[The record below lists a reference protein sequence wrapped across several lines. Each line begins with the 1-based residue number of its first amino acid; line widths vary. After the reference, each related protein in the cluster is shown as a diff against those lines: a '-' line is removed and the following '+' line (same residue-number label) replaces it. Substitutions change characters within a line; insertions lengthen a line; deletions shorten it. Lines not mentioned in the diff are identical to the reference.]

1 MKKVFI
7 IPTLL
12 LTFVLFSCQS
22 FFDDASI
29 DLSSTNPTSSD
40 TNSNSDIDSSSSGTS
55 NTSETTSAS
64 TTTIV
69 STSTTTS
76 TTTSVGEASS
86 SSIPVSSSS
95 SSTASVSSGSTSSS
109 DNNLGYYQA
118 TNDTININQYR
129 LGSDTFG
136 MPTVGNAKL
145 LVIPVTFS
153 DFPCLSVCESRR
165 QDIQTTFFG
174 SSNQT
179 AWHSVKS
186 YYETSSYGQLNLT
199 GEVTPWYESTLTAQ
213 QFAEQ
218 AKVGPYVNNYDPT
231 WTLLDSAVSWF
242 KTSTGRNLTEYDTDQ
257 DGYLDSVYLVYN
269 NPNASNFYYSTPIQ
283 RDTFWA
289 YTYWNYNNLGKASL
303 SNPVGMTLV
312 WSSYDFMYEGYGTS
326 SLDAHT
332 YIHELGHALGLDD
345 YYTYTEND
353 WGAAGRLD
361 MMDYNILDHNAY
373 SKYLLGWTKPYVLDF
388 TKTTTNITLR
398 PFETSGDFFLLGNQW
413 NGSAFDEYLIFEY
426 YTPTGLNQ
434 KDSNAAYPGN
444 NTRGFTVP
452 GVKIYHVDAR
462 LGRYDYVSS
471 LNQWNFSGYTDTI
484 ISTNTTATVIAHS
497 NSLEY
502 TQNPNFRLLHLLEA
516 GGTNTFK
523 NGFFANDQTLFKQGS
538 SFNPTTTHSSFFYQT
553 GGRFNDL
560 NSIGYRVEFTSLT
573 STAMTMSVVQLG

>member
-1 MKKVFI
+1 
-7 IPTLL
+7 
-12 LTFVLFSCQS
+12 
-22 FFDDASI
+22 
-29 DLSSTNPTSSD
+29 
-40 TNSNSDIDSSSSGTS
+40 
-55 NTSETTSAS
+55 
-64 TTTIV
+64 
-69 STSTTTS
+69 
-76 TTTSVGEASS
+76 
-86 SSIPVSSSS
+86 VSSSS
-95 SSTASVSSGSTSSS
+95 TSSS
-109 DNNLGYYQA
+109 ETSLGYYQA
-118 TNDTININQYR
+118 TNETINLTQYR

-136 MPTVGNAKL
+136 MPTAGNGKL

-153 DFPCLSVCESRR
+153 DYPCLSVCESRR

-174 SSNQT
+174 SADQT

-218 AKVGPYVNNYDPT
+218 APVGTYANYFDPT

-242 KTSTGRNLTEYDTDQ
+242 KTTTGRNLTEYDTDQ

-269 NPNASNFYYSTPIQ
+269 NPNASNFYYSTPTQ

-303 SNPVGMTLV
+303 SSPVGMTLV

-326 SLDAHT
+326 TLDAHT

-345 YYTYTEND
+345 YYSYTKND

-373 SKYLLGWTKPYVLDF
+373 SKYLLGWAKPYVLDF

-398 PFETSGDFFLLGNQW
+398 PFVSSGDFFLLGNQW
-413 NGSAFDEYLIFEY
+413 NGSAYDEYLIFEY
-426 YTPTGLNQ
+426 YTPTGLNE
-434 KDSNAAYPGN
+434 KDSIAPYPGN

-471 LNQWNFSGYTDTI
+471 LNRWNFSGYTDTI
-484 ISTNTTATVIAHS
+484 ISTNTTATILAHS
-497 NSLEY
+497 NSSDY
-502 TQNPNFRLLHLLEA
+502 SQNPNFRLLHLIEA
-516 GGTNTFK
+516 GGVNTFK
-523 NGFFANDQTLFKQGS
+523 TGGFATNQTLFKQGS

-560 NSIGYRVEFTSLT
+560 SSIGYRVEFTSLSAT
-573 STAMTMSVVQLG
+573 SMTMSVIQIS